1 MEYFLGFVF
10 ICLVLGAIGI
20 YKRDKAKESEV
31 VEEEPIKEDVINISE
46 PIISFLKVF
55 NENPRRFKLEQ
66 TLKGSENPEYGFQ
79 SGYKLTDNI
88 LKESWVIEVD
98 PYYHRPRYSLKTAHI
113 KIYSDGYFGWPEWM
127 TREEREYVFLNLRSY
142 YINRRNTLHA
152 LIKDRVK
159 RSQDKERA
167 RLMKLYCKEDV
178 NELV

>member
-31 VEEEPIKEDVINISE
+31 VEEDPVKEDVINISE
-46 PIISFLKVF
+46 PVISFLKVF
-55 NENPRRFKLEQ
+55 NENPKRFKLEERFTRLQ
-66 TLKGSENPEYGFQ
+66 NPEAGFNNGC
-79 SGYKLTDNI
+79 GYKLTDNI
-88 LKESWVIEVD
+88 LKESWAIEMD
-98 PYYHRPRYSLKTAHI
+98 QYYHRPRYYHQTAHT
-113 KIYSDGYFGWPEWM
+113 KIYSDGYFGWPKWM

-159 RSQDKERA
+159 RSQEKERQ
-167 RLMKLYCKEDV
+167 RLMKLYCKESV
-178 NELV
+178 